1 MQTQKQA
8 QAQVQQPRAQPGAQ
22 PPRDT
27 RETRH
32 PPAQT
37 QVQATAPP
45 CTRNRVIDVRAR
57 GVPPGT
63 PREPRSDRLR
73 KENAHMGAKNKHM
86 LSDYDRDHLCN
97 ARSHANN
104 ARVGTNDRLQT
115 TTPVRAL
122 SPARASCDRARVA
135 GGAGTGVLQGVES
148 GSRPVLALPA
158 RAHTQAEMQ
167 RQGEGEGMRHI
178 RAEPP
183 QGQVAPR
190 DKTRVQEAQR
200 PPPPQVQRPQRS
212 PPQQQAQ
219 PPSPT
224 PRKPLPSL
232 QAKAPAK
239 RRDVQLGVQV
249 PSRSTF
255 DFSFP
260 RAVSCAPKG
269 EENEVGVGREG
280 KGVEAPARSRTPLF
294 LLSNSSTPTTPTFSL
309 SPAPFVEAS
318 SSSSFSHAA
327 GAAGEGAREG
337 MEVVPQW
344 RLSMIPGH
352 ELNVIRSGD
361 MGIGMG
367 GAGSFGERSSDPSS
381 STFAARMEDVSG
393 DELETPQ
400 VLIIPELLRRIF
412 EFSSH
417 ESNISYARVC
427 KNWSEEALSVL
438 WSSVEAY
445 PLFALLAP
453 MTLGFGSEWSFSRDV
468 EEVDWERFERY
479 SWRVK
484 SLQFNTQFSASVFHA
499 VAVGRRRLDFLPN
512 LEAVYNPPPSLNLFP
527 LFAHASVKTLEIHPG
542 FDAKNM
548 GLLPSRMPHIEC
560 LTCLTRGTSPGSI
573 IPSAFQQLQS
583 LMHLTISDECL
594 NVDLFHALAALP
606 NLCSIS
612 SRQAALL
619 NESTSAF
626 RFSTTTPPSTAPS
639 GSTESVASKIFPV
652 DPFPSLKELDVQLR
666 FATAIEW
673 IQIASRSG
681 SLRILKIH
689 SPHKESAADYMQLT
703 SHIGLLCMRLENL
716 ELSRRASAG
725 CISAEASCGIESLT
739 GLKSLTLRAFDAR
752 SDSQI
757 ERMLEPLSALET
769 MSITGGQIKTPLH
782 QIALIAHHC
791 GKLHTLELDVDTWKM
806 PSAALPDSFFLR
818 HLRQLHVGAANI
830 SQTQATFVATFLSRV
845 LPLSCTIEF
854 DSSLPPDVSDT
865 WGEVQNLGMNTI
877 GVQGVPRVLCVPELL
892 RRVFELS
899 TDQANVS
906 HASVCKTWNQQA
918 TRTIWRDV
926 STDRLFSLL
935 APLVAP
941 PNGDGDEAYPRFSRE
956 IREEDWDRFDKY
968 SHKVRSLRF
977 SRAYDPS
984 VFKEIALARRRLDF
998 LPNLVT
1004 LYNAQPTLLLTYS
1017 SIKRLIFTENMFVGH
1032 EIISWLNIIESR
1044 MRHIEYLHI
1053 DPYYH
1058 EPLGDVQSA
1067 FTSALKRMKSLKEL
1081 DVPTGFLNDS
1091 NFYILP
1097 SISSLQR
1104 LSSVC
1109 PFWFQP
1115 PDNFSARSL
1124 SQFPTDPFR
1133 SLQEFNVHLNFNTA
1147 MVCIPTLGGFR
1158 LLRVLK
1164 ITSDTTE
1171 SFESY
1176 IILLDL
1182 ISLHCP
1188 RLKVL
1193 QLAMD
1198 FRVVG
1203 STMTPVES
1211 TTIECIKKYTRRVRH
1226 LLQSLQHLESLTLQ
1240 DFGVQGSVPLRDL
1253 PHFSHSRTLRVL
1265 HLDLD
1270 SSLIS
1275 DDIAPC
1281 DFPALKRLHF
1291 GPSSTPISQPTEV
1304 ANFLSRILPP
1314 RCEIS
1319 LDADADIDR
1328 EKYEQV
1334 KLWLPI
1340 LIKARMEGREAFAEM
1355 IKVEE

>member
-1 MQTQKQA
+1 MTSSRYKRRRPSKSKVTRRRSRRREEGEVVHRERENWNRHAGGSGCDPGTRSRNGCGSGGAAAGQQETNANPKYHSTSSASRPASTQYAQRSAAQGVEIHGRTEDPRRASVLAPQSQVRTPVDTISPVAPAARVVPAARAGPIPTMMAAGRAQPAWCPGSSGHSGHSEPSGNGWDMQRGEGRSGCGGAATNSWSVGVNGGMRSGNRAVDGNVVTRASSPGRAARAPSDTSRVHDMGAGNWMGMEMGMGAGDRPMRQLPARAGPPQPPQPQAPTRPQTPMQTQKQA

-318 SSSSFSHAA
+318 SSSWFSHAA

-337 MEVVPQW
+337 MEAVPQW

-361 MGIGMG
+361 VGIGMG
-367 GAGSFGERSSDPSS
+367 GVGSFGERSGDPSS

-393 DELETPQ
+393 DEPETPQ

-453 MTLGFGSEWSFSRDV
+453 MTQGFGSEWSFSRDV

-512 LEAVYNPPPSLNLFP
+512 LEAVYNPPPNLNLFP
-527 LFAHASVKTLEIHPG
+527 LFAHASVKTLEVHPG

-560 LTCLTRGTSPGSI
+560 LTCLTRGASLGSI
-573 IPSAFQQLQS
+573 IPSALQQLQS
-583 LMHLTISDECL
+583 LIHLTISDECL

-612 SRQAALL
+612 TR
-619 NESTSAF
+619 TSSQNNNIPLF
-626 RFSTTTPPSTAPS
+626 GFGTPPPPS
-639 GSTESVASKIFPV
+639 GAPGGRAESVASKVFPL

-666 FATAIEW
+666 FTTAIEW

-865 WGEVQNLGMNTI
+865 WGEVQKW
-877 GVQGVPRVLCVPELL
+877 VPVLIKIRLEERGL
-892 RRVFELS
+892 RSESNFGFL
-899 TDQANVS
+899 
-906 HASVCKTWNQQA
+906 A
-918 TRTIWRDV
+918 TRAGTTHHT
-926 STDRLFSLL
+926 SKT
-935 APLVAP
+935 P
-941 PNGDGDEAYPRFSRE
+941 
-956 IREEDWDRFDKY
+956 
-968 SHKVRSLRF
+968 
-977 SRAYDPS
+977 
-984 VFKEIALARRRLDF
+984 
-998 LPNLVT
+998 
-1004 LYNAQPTLLLTYS
+1004 
-1017 SIKRLIFTENMFVGH
+1017 KR
-1032 EIISWLNIIESR
+1032 
-1044 MRHIEYLHI
+1044 
-1053 DPYYH
+1053 
-1058 EPLGDVQSA
+1058 
-1067 FTSALKRMKSLKEL
+1067 
-1081 DVPTGFLNDS
+1081 
-1091 NFYILP
+1091 
-1097 SISSLQR
+1097 
-1104 LSSVC
+1104 
-1109 PFWFQP
+1109 
-1115 PDNFSARSL
+1115 
-1124 SQFPTDPFR
+1124 
-1133 SLQEFNVHLNFNTA
+1133 
-1147 MVCIPTLGGFR
+1147 
-1158 LLRVLK
+1158 
-1164 ITSDTTE
+1164 
-1171 SFESY
+1171 
-1176 IILLDL
+1176 
-1182 ISLHCP
+1182 
-1188 RLKVL
+1188 
-1193 QLAMD
+1193 
-1198 FRVVG
+1198 
-1203 STMTPVES
+1203 
-1211 TTIECIKKYTRRVRH
+1211 KK
-1226 LLQSLQHLESLTLQ
+1226 
-1240 DFGVQGSVPLRDL
+1240 
-1253 PHFSHSRTLRVL
+1253 
-1265 HLDLD
+1265 
-1270 SSLIS
+1270 
-1275 DDIAPC
+1275 
-1281 DFPALKRLHF
+1281 K
-1291 GPSSTPISQPTEV
+1291 
-1304 ANFLSRILPP
+1304 
-1314 RCEIS
+1314 
-1319 LDADADIDR
+1319 
-1328 EKYEQV
+1328 K
-1334 KLWLPI
+1334 
-1340 LIKARMEGREAFAEM
+1340 
-1355 IKVEE
+1355 